1 MKWNTNRLR
10 QLLIP
15 AGVFIIVFVM
25 HYVWLGLFPERDMA
39 QNLWTPVET
48 SWLQAYIASQNYWLG
63 FSYGLSL
70 AFAAY
75 AILRYREERISRARN
90 LAVGSV
96 SFTGFL
102 AVADCFLLGCCGSP
116 MLAVYISLF
125 GAAFLPFIP
134 FMKPLVALV
143 TVVSISLALV
153 WMNRRKR
160 STDNCEC
167 GESGC
172 NKTDAQMAK
181 AKEVS

>member
-1 MKWNTNRLR
+1 MNLNTNKLR
-10 QLLIP
+10 RLLIP
-15 AGVFIIVFVM
+15 AGVFVVVFAV
-25 HYVWLGLFPERDMA
+25 HYIWLGLFLERDVA
-39 QNLWTPVET
+39 QNLWVPVET
-48 SWLQAYIASQNYWLG
+48 DWLQRYIASQNYWLG
-63 FSYGLSL
+63 FSYALSL

-75 AILRYREERISRARN
+75 AILRYREERLSRTRN

-102 AVADCFLLGCCGSP
+102 AVAGCFLLGCCGSP

-143 TVVSISLALV
+143 TVVSISLALI
-153 WMNRRKR
+153 WMNRRKK
-160 STDNCEC
+160 SAGDCEC

-172 NKTDAQMAK
+172 NNNDTTMTKV
-181 AKEVS
+181 KEAS